1 MDGSLKDLSCY
12 GLERAKEDLAR
23 ARREFN
29 LGDYKLAQNRS
40 YYAVFHAMRAVN
52 ALDDYDSR
60 KHSGVISHF
69 NYEHVKKGD
78 FPKEVSKMIKGA
90 MEVRQQSDYEDFYV
104 VSKEF
109 AEQQI
114 KNVEY
119 VIGLIDDFLNQ
130 RMGN

>member
-1 MDGSLKDLSCY
+1 MDGSLKDLSRY
-12 GLERAKEDLAR
+12 RLERAKEDLDR

-29 LGDYKLAQNRS
+29 LGDYKLSQNRS

-69 NYEHVKKGD
+69 NCEHVKKGD

-119 VIGLIDDFLNQ
+119 VIGLIDNFLNQ
-130 RMGN
+130 RMEH

>member
-12 GLERAKEDLAR
+12 RLERAKEDLAR

-69 NYEHVKKGD
+69 NDEHVKKGD

>member
-1 MDGSLKDLSCY
+1 
-12 GLERAKEDLAR
+12 
-23 ARREFN
+23 
-29 LGDYKLAQNRS
+29 
-40 YYAVFHAMRAVN
+40 
-52 ALDDYDSR
+52 
-60 KHSGVISHF
+60 
-69 NYEHVKKGD
+69 
-78 FPKEVSKMIKGA
+78 

>member
-1 MDGSLKDLSCY
+1 MEGSLKDLSDY
-12 GLERAKEDLAR
+12 RLERAKEDLVR
-23 ARREFN
+23 AKREFEI
-29 LGDYKLAQNRS
+29 GDYKLAQNRS

-69 NYEHVKKGD
+69 NREHVKNGD

-104 VSKEF
+104 VSREF
-109 AEQQI
+109 AEKQLQ
-114 KNVEY
+114 NVEY
-119 VIGLIDDFLNQ
+119 IINLIDDFLKTKAT
-130 RMGN
+130 

>member
-1 MDGSLKDLSCY
+1 MEGSLKDLSDY
-12 GLERAKEDLAR
+12 RLERAKEDLDR
-23 ARREFN
+23 AKREFEF
-29 LGDYKLAQNRS
+29 GDYKLAQNRS

-69 NYEHVKKGD
+69 NHEHVKNGD

-104 VSKEF
+104 VSREF
-109 AEQQI
+109 AEKQLQ
-114 KNVEY
+114 NVEY
-119 VIGLIDDFLNQ
+119 IISLIDDYLKTK
-130 RMGN
+130 